1 MTQLSAREKTKTYQ
15 IQKQNTVC
23 QMLTSDFCLDIS
35 GVTCVFPYRT
45 NVFLFFFFLLPILH
59 FTSATDLLLH
69 LLDVKELRN

>member
-1 MTQLSAREKTKTYQ
+1 
-15 IQKQNTVC
+15 
-23 QMLTSDFCLDIS
+23 MLTSDFCLDIS